1 MCEHCK
7 NKDLLLLEL
16 NYKSSST
23 VIEGV
28 LSVQDFILFTFDTIR
43 WLIRKLFKTRAP
55 VLENRHSLVT
65 LLDAWG

>member
-55 VLENRHSLVT
+55 VLENGHSLVT